1 MSLVRMRRGGAEVL
15 GFGGREQG
23 DLASRKSLGIGA
35 DLREL
40 GFGGRE
46 RGDLAS
52 QKSLGIE
59 VGLQE
64 LGFGGRE

>member
-23 DLASRKSLGIGA
+23 DLAS
-35 DLREL
+35 
-40 GFGGRE
+40 
-46 RGDLAS
+46 